1 MLSGPPLPL
10 PLSTPLQQILTY
22 ARQPGILGAWVRGSS
37 QAIHLYETGDGAVG
51 RLLVDADLG
60 NLLSRCEQVILC
72 QGTEV
77 VVLDVS
83 TVIQWRAVQVVTAT
97 PHLPGLE
104 RLSQILPGVH
114 LESAGFHVPV
124 VSQPPE
130 QVLSECLTQGIRVVE
145 SRVIYCPPSHASDS
159 PQTGAGSK

>member
-22 ARQPGILGAWVRGSS
+22 ARHPGILGAWVRGSS
-37 QAIHLYETGDGAVG
+37 QIIHLYETGNGAIG

-60 NLLSRCEQVILC
+60 NLLSRCEQIILR
-72 QGTEV
+72 QGAEV
-77 VVLDVS
+77 VVLDAS

-104 RLSQILPGVH
+104 RLS
-114 LESAGFHVPV
+114 
-124 VSQPPE
+124 
-130 QVLSECLTQGIRVVE
+130 R
-145 SRVIYCPPSHASDS
+145 
-159 PQTGAGSK
+159 